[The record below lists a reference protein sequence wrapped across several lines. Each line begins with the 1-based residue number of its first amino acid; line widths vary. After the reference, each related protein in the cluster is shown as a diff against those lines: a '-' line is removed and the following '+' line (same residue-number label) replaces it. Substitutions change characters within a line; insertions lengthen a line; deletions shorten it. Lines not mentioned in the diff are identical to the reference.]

1 MNRNSVWL
9 LIAFLASA
17 LAVGRSY
24 WAVPYS
30 GVSLPGSLMVPGL
43 LIVVISACL
52 LAAYG
57 VARFRTVFLIH
68 AASVPAVVFLRIV
81 MDGLADPTLHNLW
94 PLEILIASGVGLS
107 VALPGTVAGILFA
120 FINRRRTKL

>member
-30 GVSLPGSLMVPGL
+30 RVSLPGSLMVPGL
-43 LIVVISACL
+43 LIVVVSACL

-68 AASVPAVVFLRIV
+68 AASIPAVVFLRIV
-81 MDGLADPTLHNLW
+81 MDGLADPTSHNLW
-94 PLEILIASGVGLS
+94 PLEVVIALGMGLLAAS
-107 VALPGTVAGILFA
+107 AGALTGSLVAYYV
-120 FINRRRTKL
+120 RRSTRA